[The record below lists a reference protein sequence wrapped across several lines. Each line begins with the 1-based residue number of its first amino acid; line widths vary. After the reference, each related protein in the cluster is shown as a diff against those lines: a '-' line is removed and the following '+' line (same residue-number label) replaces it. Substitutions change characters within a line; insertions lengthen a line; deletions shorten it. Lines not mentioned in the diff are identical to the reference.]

1 MSGPGP
7 KLLNEV
13 DLVDFFRSYAP
24 ERLEEVEGL
33 LATPPSTHPQL
44 MATLEAQY
52 SCPRFFDL
60 AAYNFS
66 GRRFNPLAC
75 LYDGHVVPPVPT
87 ALPMDN
93 LSKASVLLPP
103 HLQLE
108 LGEGGVAGL
117 VATGKTH
124 GIEADTRDARQGT
137 LLDWLCAELPLEGPL
152 GTLKALRDGG
162 CSVLVLVEGGG
173 EVKGKL
179 QGLDAAF
186 NLLVV
191 GAGGENILVLGD
203 KVLGV
208 ALLDKKQ
215 M

>member
-1 MSGPGP
+1 MSGP
-7 KLLNEV
+7 KKRLLNEL

-24 ERLEEVEGL
+24 ERLEEVAGL
-33 LATPPSTHPQL
+33 LNTPPHSHPQL
-44 MATLEAQY
+44 MSSLEAQY

-103 HLQLE
+103 SVQLE
-108 LGEGGVAGL
+108 LGEGGAAGL

-124 GIEADTRDARQGT
+124 GVEADTRDARQGT
-137 LLDWLCAELPLEGPL
+137 LLDWLCTELPMEGPL
-152 GTLKALRDGG
+152 GTLKALRGAG
-162 CSVLVLVEGGG
+162 VQVLLEGGG
-173 EVKGKL
+173 EVRGKL

-191 GAGGENILVLGD
+191 STSGENILVVGS

-208 ALLDKKQ
+208 ALDAKGTR
-215 M
+215 